1 MIQIKKL
8 KNILILIC
16 IFLPLALLVYKNQ
29 RLNMPVIPRE
39 ALDFWQIEIK
49 ANHKNLSKAISALP
63 REIVVPVPTSTNTQT
78 IASIDF
84 MPERNISLLQEKSGG
99 PVLYLTPDQI
109 TKNEQTLIT
118 AQVQLFELVT
128 NPENLK
134 PEPIDEFEKN
144 KYREVVNYNPATLDL
159 VKKLAASLVFESDTE
174 LSALQ
179 KFFFYVSDEV
189 VLSPD
194 IDGIDDVLSLASGS
208 LLGQARLMTALARVH
223 NIPARIAFGIQILEP
238 EPNRKSK
245 YIRVFYTEAYINN
258 RWIPINPHYKL
269 FGQTQKDMIVIH
281 RDSEAYTDIFNDRS
295 MLSIMIE
302 PLKFTSFS
310 SDKFIKQLKAQS
322 PLWSYFSLHRF
333 SLSVQA
339 IFLGILLIPFGTVI
353 LSFSRV
359 FLGINTFG
367 IFTPILLTLFF
378 LETSFVFAFTL
389 FFVVLILGFAQRF
402 LLDRFH
408 ILAVPRLSIL
418 LTLTVIV
425 YTLYVIFAD
434 SLGVLSVNNQTV
446 NYFPIVIISILI
458 ERFSVY
464 YIEEGARNTI
474 KTALGTI
481 FVASLC
487 YALLSV
493 YWLKALIF
501 NNPEL
506 LLLSIGL
513 NLLIGSY
520 KGYRLSEYFRFSG
533 LKDNN

>member
-1 MIQIKKL
+1 MYSLKK
-8 KNILILIC
+8 ILIFIC
-16 IFLPLALLVYKNQ
+16 ILLPLGMMFYKNQ
-29 RLNMPVIPRE
+29 KLNLPVIPRE
-39 ALDFWQIEIK
+39 ALDYWQIEIK
-49 ANHKNLSKAISALP
+49 ANHKNLSKSISAVP
-63 REIVVPVPTSTNTQT
+63 KEIVVPVPTSTSTQ
-78 IASIDF
+78 IIGSIEF
-84 MPERNISLLQEKSGG
+84 SPERNISLLQEKDGG
-99 PVLYLTPDQI
+99 PVLFLTSNEI
-109 TKNEQTLIT
+109 SKNEQTLIT
-118 AQVQLFELVT
+118 AQVQLFEL
-128 NPENLK
+128 NPNSENLK
-134 PEPIDEFEKN
+134 TEPLDDFEKT
-144 KYREVVNYNPATLDL
+144 KYKDTSSYNELTLGV
-159 VKKLAASLVFESDTE
+159 VKKLSSSLVFESDTE

-179 KFFFYVSDEV
+179 KFFFYVSDEI
-189 VLSPD
+189 VLQPNV
-194 IDGIDDVLSLASGS
+194 DGIDDVLSLASGS
-208 LLGQARLMTALARVH
+208 LLGQARLMTALARV
-223 NIPARIAFGIQILEP
+223 NQIPARIAFGIQILNP
-238 EPNRKSK
+238 QTNRKSK
-245 YIRVFYTEAYINN
+245 YIRVFYTEAYINE

-269 FGQTQKDMIVIH
+269 FGQTQKHMIVIH
-281 RDSEAYTDIFNDRS
+281 RDSENYIDIFNNRS

-310 SDKFIKQLKAQS
+310 SEKFIQQLKSQS
-322 PLWSYFSLHRF
+322 PFWSYFSLHRF

-339 IFLGILLIPFGTVI
+339 IFLGILLIPFGTII

-378 LETSFVFAFTL
+378 LETSFVFAFSL
-389 FFVVLILGFAQRF
+389 FFVVLLLGFAQRF

-418 LTLTVIV
+418 LTMTVII

-464 YIEEGARNTI
+464 FVEEGFSNTI

-481 FVASLC
+481 FVAALC
-487 YALLSV
+487 YALLSI

-533 LKDNN
+533 LKEKDNV